1 MSFERKVRVDDEMN
15 ENREPQMTP
24 DTGHCRIRVLV
35 VDEDPKLVST
45 ICRGLHLF
53 GHACVQA
60 LQPADARNLLENK
73 EKSVDLLLIDLTKQ
87 GREGFR
93 LIERLH
99 KRTPELPVIAFAGL
113 GTTPELET
121 ARGWGIRTVRKPFD
135 PAQLNEVI
143 RELME

>member
-1 MSFERKVRVDDEMN
+1 MMKMN
-15 ENREPQMTP
+15 ENRNSQTAPTP
-24 DTGHCRIRVLV
+24 GCCRIRVLV

-53 GHACVQA
+53 GHVCVQA
-60 LQPADARNLLENK
+60 HKPADARNVLESE

-99 KRTPELPVIAFAGL
+99 RRDPKLAVIAFAGL
-113 GTTPELET
+113 DTTPELET
-121 ARGWGIRTVRKPFD
+121 ARSWGIRTVRKPFD